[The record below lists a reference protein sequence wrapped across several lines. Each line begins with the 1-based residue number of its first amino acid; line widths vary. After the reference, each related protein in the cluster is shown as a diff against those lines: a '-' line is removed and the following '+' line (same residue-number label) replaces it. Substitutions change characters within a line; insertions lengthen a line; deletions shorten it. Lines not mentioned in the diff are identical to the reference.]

1 MKKTFL
7 AACCGV
13 ALIAASCSDN
23 KATNDY
29 TPEQQAAG
37 DSIVETLGTFIG
49 AQQLEQYKMAQSQL
63 PDSLKGKYNRDEFLK
78 GLELAL
84 TVDSENEAYIEGLNA
99 GVNLYRAIVSSSE
112 QIGAPLDVQKFIAA
126 VRTAYMADSISSDSM
141 MQIQTRF
148 MAAQNRMEELAK
160 KKQEDAIK
168 TTPEYQENTAAG
180 EKYQNER
187 IAEGYQKAES
197 GLIYKIENEGTGDK
211 AKMEDRVKVAYKGTL
226 TDGTVFDQNES
237 AVFSPRGVVP
247 GFAEA
252 LTMLG
257 KGGKGTFVLPAD
269 IAYGELG
276 QGGRGPIGPNA
287 TLTFEIE
294 ILEINPAN

>member
-7 AACCGV
+7 AACCV
-13 ALIAASCSDN
+13 ALMATACSGN
-23 KATNDY
+23 KASNDY

-49 AQQLEQYKMAQSQL
+49 AQQFEQYNRVQSQL
-63 PDSLKGKYNRDEFLK
+63 PDSLKGKYNRDEFIK

-84 TVDSENEAYIEGLNA
+84 TVDTENEAFMEGLNA
-99 GVNLYRAIVSSSE
+99 GVNLYRAIYASQE
-112 QIGAPLDVQKFIAA
+112 QIGAPLDVKKFIAA
-126 VRTAYMADSISSDSM
+126 VRTAYMSDSIPTDSM
-141 MQIQTRF
+141 MQIQARF
-148 MAAQNRMEELAK
+148 MEAQNRMEQLAK
-160 KKQEDAIK
+160 EKQAAAVKETD
-168 TTPEYQENTAAG
+168 EYKENTAAG
-180 EKYQNER
+180 EAYQNER

-197 GLIYKIENEGTGDK
+197 GLIYNIENEGAGDK
-211 AKMEDRVKVAYKGTL
+211 VKMEDRVKVAYKGTL

-257 KGGKGTFVLPAD
+257 KGGKGTFVLPAN

-294 ILEINPAN
+294 IIEINPAN